1 MALDDGSERV
11 LQQFE
16 EAVVQVRR
24 DVREV
29 QVLSADDDHLRRVAV
44 SAVAQRA
51 RVLDGV
57 LGDVRG

>member
-1 MALDDGSERV
+1 MALDDGSKRV

-16 EAVVQVRR
+16 EAVVEVRR

-29 QVLSADDDHLRRVAV
+29 EVLSADDDHIRRVAV
-44 SAVAQRA
+44 GAVAQRA
-51 RVLDGV
+51 RVLDRM